1 MEITT
6 LAHQSWNAYQKIAF
20 RFFCCLFLIY
30 LFPFPIDSLP
40 FVNELLSIHPKLSE
54 WFGAPFE
61 KYTEFWHAFIP
72 WIGKHI
78 IRLTTPITIF
88 TNGSGDTT
96 YDYVLLLTYFIL
108 SFVGCMIWTV
118 ITRRR
123 PSYTQAY
130 YWLRVLVR
138 YYLGAVMF

>member
-61 KYTEFWHAFIP
+61 KYTEFWHAVIP
-72 WIGKHI
+72 WDLPL
-78 IRLTTPITIF
+78 RLPFLPMEAEIQP
-88 TNGSGDTT
+88 
-96 YDYVLLLTYFIL
+96 
-108 SFVGCMIWTV
+108 MIMY
-118 ITRRR
+118 
-123 PSYTQAY
+123 SS
-130 YWLRVLVR
+130 
-138 YYLGAVMF
+138 